1 MQDLSLH
8 LLDIVENSIKAEAT
22 LVEISITEDIQKNKL
37 ILVIKDNGSG
47 IVADQP
53 HQALDP
59 FYSTKKSNRIGLGLS
74 LLNQATEQAGGGV
87 QLQSDRNSG
96 TTITATFKLDHID
109 RKPLGNIGETL
120 IALISSQGEKIDFI
134 YRHQNGDQVFELDTR
149 EIKDQLGNVTITN
162 PQVINFLKKNI
173 IDNLEK
179 MKIGR

>member
-8 LLDIVENSIKAEAT
+8 ILDIVENSIKAEAT
-22 LVEISITEDIQKNKL
+22 LVEISITEDVEKNRL

-47 IVADQP
+47 ISADQP

-59 FYSTKKSNRIGLGLS
+59 FYSTKKSSRIGLGLS
-74 LLNQATEQAGGGV
+74 LLQQATDQAGGGV
-87 QLQSDRNSG
+87 QLQTDRNSG
-96 TTITATFKLDHID
+96 TTITANFLWDHID

-120 IALISSQGEKIDFI
+120 IALISSNGEKVDFI
-134 YRHQNGDQVFELDTR
+134 YRHQVGNQVFELNTR
-149 EIKDQLGNVTITN
+149 EIKNQLDDITIN
-162 PQVINFLKKNI
+162 HPEVISFLKKNI